1 MDATLLTNVAL
12 VLLFVLIG
20 GVFAATE
27 MAIVSLRPSQVD
39 DIERTGERGRRIARL
54 VRDPNTFLSAVQVG
68 VTVAGFF
75 SSAFGGATIAPY
87 VSRWL
92 QSVGLASGVAD
103 PVALVLM
110 TLVIAYLS
118 LVLGE
123 LAPKRLAMQR
133 SAGFTKVLAPPLGVF
148 ATALKPVIWLLSVST
163 NLVVRLL
170 GGDPKAAGEEMTIE
184 ELRRVVE
191 DNRDL
196 RPYSREI
203 LSDVFRASERTLG
216 DVLRPRPDVEFLQAD
231 QSVEEVEERVRTSSH
246 SRYPVITDT
255 VDDVVGFVHIRDM
268 LTIDDDRRA
277 GVRVGDLVREIVALP
292 VTNAVLPTLRR
303 LRSEQQHLALVV
315 DEHGGTEGIVTIEDL
330 VEELV
335 GEIYDEYDTDPDP
348 EDSLVQEGG
357 SARVSGGLIVEELE
371 DALDLSLPHGS
382 YETVAG
388 LVLSLLGRVATEGDE
403 VEVGGVRLRVVTME
417 GMRIREVEVTR
428 EAPSAEGGAGS
439 GGEGGAGGGGA
450 HP

>member
-1 MDATLLTNVAL
+1 MDAALLTNIAL

-39 DIERTGERGRRIARL
+39 DIERSSRNGPRIARL

-87 VSRWL
+87 VASWL
-92 QSVGLASGVAD
+92 EGLGVGDGLAD
-103 PVALVLM
+103 TLALVLM
-110 TLVIAYLS
+110 TLVIAYCS

-123 LAPKRLAMQR
+123 LVPKRLAMQR
-133 SAGFTKVLAPPLGVF
+133 SAGFTRVLAPPLGIF
-148 ATALKPVIWLLSVST
+148 ATILKPVIWLLSVST

-170 GGDPKAAGEEMTIE
+170 GGDPDATNEEMSIE

-203 LSDVFRASERTLG
+203 LADVFRASERTLG
-216 DVLRPRPDVEFLQAD
+216 DVLRPRPDVDFLDAQD
-231 QSVEEVEERVRTSSH
+231 SVEDVEETIRTTGR
-246 SRYPVITDT
+246 SRYPVTGENL
-255 VDDVVGFVHIRDM
+255 DDILGFVHIRDL
-268 LTIDDDRRA
+268 LTIDDDKRA
-277 GVRVGDLVREIVALP
+277 GVRVGDLVREVTALP
-292 VTNAVLPTLRR
+292 VTKKVLPTLRLMR
-303 LRSEQQHLALVV
+303 DTQQHLALVV

-330 VEELV
+330 IEELV

-348 EDSLVQEGG
+348 EDTLVRQGG
-357 SARVSGGLIVEELE
+357 SLRVSGGLIVEELE
-371 DALDLSLPHGS
+371 DALELTLPHGG

-388 LVLSLLGRVATEGDE
+388 LILAQLGRMAEVDDE
-403 VEVGGVRLRVVTME
+403 VLVDGVRLRVTALE
-417 GMRIREVEVTR
+417 GVRIREVEVTR
-428 EAPSAEGGAGS
+428 EAPDAPTED
-439 GGEGGAGGGGA
+439 
-450 HP
+450 

>member
-1 MDATLLTNVAL
+1 MDTALLTNIAL
-12 VLLFVLIG
+12 VLLFVLVG

-39 DIERTGERGRRIARL
+39 DIERTGGGRGRKIARL

-92 QSVGLASGVAD
+92 QARGLEPGLAD
-103 PVALVLM
+103 PVALILM
-110 TLVIAYLS
+110 TLIIAYLS

-123 LAPKRLAMQR
+123 LVPKRLAMQR
-133 SAGFTKVLAPPLGVF
+133 SAGFTKALAPALGGF
-148 ATALKPVIWLLSVST
+148 ATALTPVIWLLSVST

-170 GGDPKAAGEEMTIE
+170 GGNPEATNEEMTIE

-203 LSDVFRASERTLG
+203 LTDVFRASERTLG
-216 DVLRPRPDVEFLQAD
+216 DVLRPRPDVQFVHAA
-231 QSVEEVEERVRTSSH
+231 QSVEELEGFLRSSSH
-246 SRYPVITDT
+246 SRYPVLGDT
-255 VDDVVGFVHIRDM
+255 VDDVLGFVHVRDL
-268 LTIDDDRRA
+268 LTVDDDRRA
-277 GVRVGDLVREIVALP
+277 GVRVADLVRDITALP
-292 VTNAVLPTLRR
+292 VTKPVLPTLKL
-303 LRSEQQHLALVV
+303 LRDNQQHMALVV

-330 VEELV
+330 IEELV

-348 EDSLVQEGG
+348 EDSLVHQGG
-357 SARVSGGLIVEELE
+357 TARVSGGLIVEELE
-371 DALDLSLPHGS
+371 DALELDLPSGG

-388 LVLSLLGRVATEGDE
+388 LVLDRLGRMAEVDDE
-403 VEVGGVRLRVVTME
+403 VEVAGVRLRVVATE

-428 EAPSAEGGAGS
+428 EAPGVQDGDDR
-439 GGEGGAGGGGA
+439 
-450 HP
+450 P

>member
-1 MDATLLTNVAL
+1 MDATLLTNIAL

-39 DIERTGERGRRIARL
+39 QIERAGGSGPRIAKL

-92 QSVGLASGVAD
+92 QSAGLGTGVAD
-103 PVALVLM
+103 PLALVLM
-110 TLVIAYLS
+110 TLMIAYLS

-133 SAGFTKVLAPPLGVF
+133 SAGFTKVLAPPLGFF

-163 NLVVRLL
+163 NAVVRLL
-170 GGDPKAAGEEMTIE
+170 GGDPGGSGEEMSIE

-191 DNRDL
+191 DNSGL

-216 DVLRPRPDVEFLQAD
+216 DVLRPRPDVEFLHAG
-231 QSVEEVEERVRTSSH
+231 QSVAEIEEFLRTSTH
-246 SRYPVITDT
+246 SRYPVIART
-255 VDDVVGFVHIRDM
+255 VDDVVGFVHIRDL
-268 LTIDDDRRA
+268 LTVDEDERA
-277 GVRVGDLVREIVALP
+277 GVRVGDLAREIVAMP
-292 VTNAVLPTLRR
+292 VTKPVLPALHALRAD
-303 LRSEQQHLALVV
+303 QQHLALVV

-330 VEELV
+330 IEELV
-335 GEIYDEYDTDPDP
+335 GEIYDEYDTGLDP

-371 DALDLSLPHGS
+371 DALELNLPHGS

-388 LVLSLLGRVATEGDE
+388 LVLALLGRVASEGDE
-403 VEVGGVRLRVVTME
+403 VEVDGVRLRVVRME

-428 EAPSAEGGAGS
+428 EAPSEQ
-439 GGEGGAGGGGA
+439 EQ
-450 HP
+450 

>member
-1 MDATLLTNVAL
+1 
-12 VLLFVLIG
+12 
-20 GVFAATE
+20 

-39 DIERTGERGRRIARL
+39 DIERSGPAGRRTARL
-54 VRDPNTFLSAVQVG
+54 VRDPNRFLSAVQVG

-75 SSAFGGATIAPY
+75 SSAFGGATLAPY

-92 QSVGLASGVAD
+92 RSLGLEEAMAG
-103 PVALVLM
+103 PLALVLM

-123 LAPKRLAMQR
+123 LVPKRLAMQR
-133 SAGFTKVLAPPLGVF
+133 SAGFTRVLAPPLGGF
-148 ATALKPVIWLLSVST
+148 ATLLRPVIWLLSVST
-163 NLVVRLL
+163 NAVVRLL
-170 GGDPKAAGEEMTIE
+170 GGDPDAAGEEMSIE

-203 LSDVFRASERTLG
+203 LADVFRASERTLG
-216 DVLRPRPDVEFLQAD
+216 DVLRPRPDVQFVRAGQTVTEL
-231 QSVEEVEERVRTSSH
+231 EELLRTSSH
-246 SRYPVITDT
+246 SRYPVVGES
-255 VDDVVGFVHIRDM
+255 VDDVLGFVHVRDL
-268 LTIDDDRRA
+268 LTVAPDRRDT
-277 GVRVGDLVREIVALP
+277 VRVADLVREITALP
-292 VTNAVLPTLRR
+292 VTNAVLPSLKMLRDD
-303 LRSEQQHLALVV
+303 QQHLALVV

-348 EDSLVQEGG
+348 EDSLVRQGG
-357 SARVSGGLIVEELE
+357 SALVSGGLIVEELE
-371 DALDLSLPHGS
+371 DALDLTLPRGG

-388 LVLSLLGRVATEGDE
+388 LVLDRLGRVAEEGDE
-403 VEVGGVRLRVVTME
+403 VEVAGVRLRVVTMD

-428 EAPSAEGGAGS
+428 QTP
-439 GGEGGAGGGGA
+439 
-450 HP
+450 

>member
-1 MDATLLTNVAL
+1 MDAALLTNIAL

-39 DIERTGERGRRIARL
+39 DIERTSSNGPRIARL

-87 VSRWL
+87 VATWL
-92 QSVGLASGVAD
+92 EGLGVGDGLAD
-103 PVALVLM
+103 TLALVLM
-110 TLVIAYLS
+110 TLLIAYAS

-123 LAPKRLAMQR
+123 LVPKRLAMQR
-133 SAGFTKVLAPPLGVF
+133 SAGFTKVLAPPLGIF
-148 ATALKPVIWLLSVST
+148 ATILTPVIWLLSAST

-170 GGDPKAAGEEMTIE
+170 GGDPSATNEEMSIE

-203 LSDVFRASERTLG
+203 LADVFRASERNLG
-216 DVLRPRPDVEFLQAD
+216 DVLRPRPDVDFLHAE
-231 QSVEEVEERVRTSSH
+231 QSVEEVEEFIRTSGR
-246 SRYPVITDT
+246 SRYPVTGES
-255 VDDVVGFVHIRDM
+255 VDDILGFVHIRDM
-268 LTIDDDRRA
+268 LTIDDDKRA
-277 GVRVGDLVREIVALP
+277 GVRVGDLVRDIIALP
-292 VTNAVLPTLRR
+292 ITKNVLPTLRL
-303 LRSEQQHLALVV
+303 LRDSQQHLALVV

-330 VEELV
+330 IEELV

-348 EDSLVQEGG
+348 EDSLVRQGG
-357 SARVSGGLIVEELE
+357 SAQVSGALIIEELE
-371 DALDLSLPHGS
+371 DALGLELPRGG

-388 LVLSLLGRVATEGDE
+388 LVLARLGRMAEVGDE
-403 VEVGGVRLRVVTME
+403 VVVDGVRLEVVALE
-417 GMRIREVEVTR
+417 GVRITQVLVTR
-428 EAPSAEGGAGS
+428 EAPGAEA
-439 GGEGGAGGGGA
+439 ADDA
-450 HP
+450 

>member
-92 QSVGLASGVAD
+92 QSLGLASGVAD

-170 GGDPKAAGEEMTIE
+170 GGDPRAAGEEMTIE

-348 EDSLVQEGG
+348 EDSLVREGG

-428 EAPSAEGGAGS
+428 EAPSAEGG
-439 GGEGGAGGGGA
+439 GGGGGAGGGGA

>member
-1 MDATLLTNVAL
+1 MDVTLLTDVAL
-12 VLLFVLIG
+12 VLLFVLVG

-39 DIERTGERGRRIARL
+39 QIERSGDRGRRTADL

-75 SSAFGGATIAPY
+75 SSAFGGATLAPH
-87 VSRWL
+87 VSRRL
-92 QSVGLASGVAD
+92 QEAGLGAGLAD
-103 PVALVLM
+103 PLALVLM

-133 SAGFTKVLAPPLGVF
+133 AAGFTRVLAPPLGVF
-148 ATALKPVIWLLSVST
+148 ATVLTPVIRLLSAST
-163 NLVVRLL
+163 NLVVRIL
-170 GGDPKAAGEEMTIE
+170 GGDPRATGEEMSIE

-196 RPYSREI
+196 RPYSRQI

-216 DVLRPRPDVEFLQAD
+216 DVLRPRPDVEFLHAD
-231 QSVEEVEERVRTSSH
+231 QSVRDVEALLRSSSH
-246 SRYPVITDT
+246 SRYPVITDS
-255 VDDVVGFVHIRDM
+255 VDDVVGFVHIRDL
-268 LTIDDDRRA
+268 LTIDEDRRA
-277 GVRVGDLVREIVALP
+277 RARVGDLVREIVALP

-348 EDSLVQEGG
+348 EDSLVREGG

-371 DALDLSLPHGS
+371 DALDLSLPRGS

-388 LVLSLLGRVATEGDE
+388 LVLALLGRVAAEGDE

-428 EAPSAEGGAGS
+428 QTPPGEADPR
-439 GGEGGAGGGGA
+439 
-450 HP
+450 P